1 MCKTADTSI
10 NYNVLMFDPGKF
22 SGKVINGQKE
32 GQRRCRFCGRIL
44 DETHFVKEAHAI
56 SIALGNTKFICADEC
71 DECNEAFG
79 RRLENDA
86 TLFFQVFLSLYQ
98 VPKRDGNV
106 RQITGRN
113 FEMQMSNEP
122 HPFSDL
128 PLLRFHVRDWKDES
142 ISVNDVLLLMKD
154 FDLSNKT
161 FIPQNVYK
169 AICKYAMSLMP
180 HSLTLHYQKTIEW
193 IQSDSFAHVLPKIKT
208 ASFDREGNEPL
219 MVLFLRSKPSSLYPL
234 CIASFCVANIHLFFI
249 IPFSDESKGIEQ
261 DNNLL
266 DSFWQQFT
274 KAADDVDPCA
284 DCELSNTQRIG
295 FNIDFD
301 FAIAPGAS
309 LIRLKTDG
317 VTGQWIIDEKS
328 R

>member
-1 MCKTADTSI
+1 MTETDDNAIDYK
-10 NYNVLMFDPGKF
+10 VLMFDPGKF

-44 DETHFVKEAHAI
+44 DETHFAKEAHAI
-56 SIALGNTKFICADEC
+56 TIALGNTKFICADEC
-71 DECNEAFG
+71 DDCNEAFG

-98 VPKRDGNV
+98 VPKRDGTV

-113 FEMQMSNEP
+113 FEMQMSSEP

-128 PLLRFHVRDWKDES
+128 PLLRFHVRDWKDEN
-142 ISVNDVLLLMKD
+142 ISVNDVLLFMKD

-169 AICKYAMSLMP
+169 AICKYALSLMP
-180 HSLTLHYQKTIEW
+180 HSLTLHYQRTIEW
-193 IQSDSFAHVLPKIKT
+193 IQSDTFAQALPKIKI
-208 ASFDREGNEPL
+208 ASFDRKGNEPV
-219 MVLFLRSKPSSLYPL
+219 MVLFLRRKPSTQYPL
-234 CIASFCVANIHLFFI
+234 CIASLCVANIHLFYI
-249 IPFSDESKGIEQ
+249 LPFSDESEGIEQ
-261 DNNLL
+261 DDSFF

-274 KAADDVDPCA
+274 KATSGTDPYD

-295 FNIDFD
+295 FKLDFD
-301 FAIAPGAS
+301 LTIEPGATP
-309 LIRLKTDG
+309 IRLQKDSA
-317 VTGQWIIDEKS
+317 TGKWIIDEES